1 MIVDLHAHYP
11 MHLMPPG
18 RGGTLRQ
25 MTHRGWQAHWRA
37 RLIRFLSRYANYEGP
52 GGEPGVTVPLM
63 RAGQVGVA
71 LSMLYSPLDEIDL
84 TKRYAEPPDSE
95 YFDNLIDQLDVVE
108 QEIAERHAGLAV
120 VAHSGAELDA
130 AVAAGQVALI
140 HAVEGGHA
148 LGATEAEIA
157 QNVAEL
163 RRRGVA
169 YVTLAHLF
177 WRRVAT
183 NAPALPFMPD
193 RLYKLVFRQP
203 SGEGLSA
210 LGGAAVRAMHDN
222 RVLIDVT
229 HMSTASLNDT
239 FDLLGQIDP
248 QRQTPVI
255 ASHMACR
262 FGNAGPEYNTADDT
276 IREIQTR
283 RGVLGVIAC
292 RHWATANLGEDRSFA
307 ESVER
312 ICTHIDRIH
321 DVTGSHE
328 YAAIGSDLD
337 GYIKPALKG
346 VEHMGRMRRVESA
359 LVARYGPADA
369 KLICSDNAL
378 RVLRAYWA

>member
-11 MHLMPPG
+11 MHLLPPG
-18 RGGTLRQ
+18 PGGTLGQMRSRQ
-25 MTHRGWQAHWRA
+25 WKAHWRA
-37 RLIRFLSRYANYEGP
+37 RTVRVISRFANYEGP
-52 GGEPGVTVPLM
+52 GGQPGVTVPLM
-63 RAGQVGVA
+63 RTGDARVV

-84 TKRYAEPPDSE
+84 SKGYGEPPESE
-95 YFDNLIDQLDVVE
+95 YFHNLIDQLDVVE
-108 QEIAERHAGLAV
+108 QEISARHAGQAV
-120 VAHSGAELDA
+120 VAHSAAGLDA
-130 AVAAGQVALI
+130 AIAAGQVALI

-148 LGATEAEIA
+148 LGATEAEIK

-163 RRRGVA
+163 RHRGVA

-193 RLYKLVFRQP
+193 WLYKLVFRQP
-203 SGEGLSA
+203 GSEGLSD
-210 LGGAAVRAMHDN
+210 LGRAAVRAMHDN
-222 RVLIDVT
+222 KVLIDVT
-229 HMSTASLNDT
+229 HMSTASLKDT

-248 QRQTPVI
+248 QKQTPVI

-262 FGNAGPEYNTADDT
+262 CGRKGPEYNTGDDT
-276 IREIQTR
+276 IREIKA
-283 RGVLGVIAC
+283 RGGVMGVIAC
-292 RHWATANLGEDRSFA
+292 RHWATVNLGKDRTFA
-307 ESVER
+307 DSVDR
-312 ICTHIDRIH
+312 ICAHIDRIH

-346 VEHMGRMRRVESA
+346 IEHMGRMRRLEA
-359 LVARYGPADA
+359 ELVARYGPADA

-378 RVLRAYWA
+378 RVLRGYWG